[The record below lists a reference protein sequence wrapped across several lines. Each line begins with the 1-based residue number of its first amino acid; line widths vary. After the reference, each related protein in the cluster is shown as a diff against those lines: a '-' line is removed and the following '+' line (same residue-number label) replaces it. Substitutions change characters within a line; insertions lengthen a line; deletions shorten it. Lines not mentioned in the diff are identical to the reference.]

1 MTQIFLVR
9 HGQSE
14 GNLFRRVQGQ
24 TDVELTADGR
34 AQLPYLTKRFAETPL
49 AAVYTS
55 PLRRA
60 EETAAAIVG
69 GWDIPVFAD
78 KRLIEMCFGAWEMR
92 PWGEVNLESPEL
104 KRAFL
109 HDPDRWHVPGS
120 EAHTAVQKR
129 MLAAMTDIAR
139 ANDGKTVAVAC
150 HGMAIRAFLAR
161 ILGVP
166 SERIFEDVPLVNNTS
181 VTLLRF
187 ENDTFSVLY
196 VNDTTHLPAP
206 PYTPFRENGKAGGP
220 RCYDLRYRP
229 FDPDAGQERYIACYR
244 DAWRGAHGT
253 TEGFDASACWLSAQ
267 LHSAEAPGC
276 ITEAL
281 VENEF
286 AGILTLDE
294 RRGRERGIG
303 WATVELEVGLDTFR
317 VVDEED
323 PRKHQLHTERYTV
336 PASTVEAI
344 RKTKERG
351 CRVIAVGTTSV
362 RSLESAWDDATQAPI
377 PRERASTNLFIL
389 PGYEFHVVDALIT
402 NFHVPRSTLMMLV
415 SAFSTRDNI
424 MKAYRHA
431 IKHDYRLLSFGDAM
445 FIH

>member
-24 TDVELTADGR
+24 TDVELTADGK
-34 AQLPYLTKRFAETPL
+34 AQLPYLTKRFAETSL

-69 GWDIPVFAD
+69 GRDISVFVD

-187 ENDTFSVLY
+187 ENDTFSVIY

-229 FDPDAGQERYIACYR
+229 FDPDAGQER
-244 DAWRGAHGT
+244 GAHGT
-253 TEGFDASACWLSAQ
+253 TEGFNASACWLSAQ

-303 WATVELEVGLDTFR
+303 WIAFLYVVPELRG
-317 VVDEED
+317 
-323 PRKHQLHTERYTV
+323 HHCGIQL
-336 PASTVEAI
+336 
-344 RKTKERG
+344 
-351 CRVIAVGTTSV
+351 VGTAAMRFRQLGRRAMRLTV
-362 RSLESAWDDATQAPI
+362 APEN
-377 PRERASTNLFIL
+377 PALGF
-389 PGYEFHVVDALIT
+389 YEKAEAGALGDLL
-402 NFHVPRSTLMMLV
+402 VMEWTL
-415 SAFSTRDNI
+415 
-424 MKAYRHA
+424 
-431 IKHDYRLLSFGDAM
+431 
-445 FIH
+445 

>member
-1 MTQIFLVR
+1 
-9 HGQSE
+9 
-14 GNLFRRVQGQ
+14 
-24 TDVELTADGR
+24 
-34 AQLPYLTKRFAETPL
+34 
-49 AAVYTS
+49 
-55 PLRRA
+55 
-60 EETAAAIVG
+60 
-69 GWDIPVFAD
+69 
-78 KRLIEMCFGAWEMR
+78 MCFGAWEMR

-109 HDPDRWHVPGS
+109 HDPDRWSVPGS
-120 EAHTAVQKR
+120 EAHAAVQKR

-187 ENDTFSVLY
+187 ENDTFSVIY

-253 TEGFDASACWLSAQ
+253 TEGFNASACWLSAQ

-303 WATVELEVGLDTFR
+303 WIAFLYVVPELRG
-317 VVDEED
+317 
-323 PRKHQLHTERYTV
+323 HHCGIQL
-336 PASTVEAI
+336 
-344 RKTKERG
+344 
-351 CRVIAVGTTSV
+351 VGTAAMRFRQLGRRAMRLTVAPENPALGFYEKAGFV
-362 RSLESAWDDATQAPI
+362 RVGTEA
-377 PRERASTNLFIL
+377 
-389 PGYEFHVVDALIT
+389 GALGDLL
-402 NFHVPRSTLMMLV
+402 VMEWTL
-415 SAFSTRDNI
+415 
-424 MKAYRHA
+424 
-431 IKHDYRLLSFGDAM
+431 
-445 FIH
+445 

>member
-69 GWDIPVFAD
+69 GRDIPVFAD

-104 KRAFL
+104 K
-109 HDPDRWHVPGS
+109 
-120 EAHTAVQKR
+120 
-129 MLAAMTDIAR
+129 DIAR

-181 VTLLRF
+181 VTQLRF

-206 PYTPFRENGKAGGP
+206 PYMPFRENGKAGGP

-253 TEGFDASACWLSAQ
+253 TEGFNASACWLSAQ

-303 WATVELEVGLDTFR
+303 WIAFLYVVPELRG
-317 VVDEED
+317 
-323 PRKHQLHTERYTV
+323 HHCGIQL
-336 PASTVEAI
+336 
-344 RKTKERG
+344 
-351 CRVIAVGTTSV
+351 VGTAAMRFRQLGRRAMRLTVAPENPALGFYEKAGFV
-362 RSLESAWDDATQAPI
+362 RVGTEA
-377 PRERASTNLFIL
+377 
-389 PGYEFHVVDALIT
+389 GALGDLL
-402 NFHVPRSTLMMLV
+402 VMEWTL
-415 SAFSTRDNI
+415 
-424 MKAYRHA
+424 
-431 IKHDYRLLSFGDAM
+431 
-445 FIH
+445 

>member
-24 TDVELTADGR
+24 TDVELTADGK
-34 AQLPYLTKRFAETPL
+34 AQLPYLTKRFAETSL

-69 GWDIPVFAD
+69 GRDIPVFVD

-109 HDPDRWHVPGS
+109 HDPDRWSVPGS
-120 EAHTAVQKR
+120 EAHAAVQKR

-253 TEGFDASACWLSAQ
+253 TEGFNVSACWLSAQ

-303 WATVELEVGLDTFR
+303 WIAFLYVVPELRG
-317 VVDEED
+317 
-323 PRKHQLHTERYTV
+323 HHCGIQL
-336 PASTVEAI
+336 
-344 RKTKERG
+344 
-351 CRVIAVGTTSV
+351 VGTAAMRFRQLGRRAMRLTVAPENPALGFYEKAGFV
-362 RSLESAWDDATQAPI
+362 RVGTEA
-377 PRERASTNLFIL
+377 
-389 PGYEFHVVDALIT
+389 GALGDLL
-402 NFHVPRSTLMMLV
+402 VMEWTL
-415 SAFSTRDNI
+415 
-424 MKAYRHA
+424 
-431 IKHDYRLLSFGDAM
+431 
-445 FIH
+445 